1 MFSSVLLIA
10 ALMIQL
16 LQAQE
21 NRVEYINV
29 LVTNPPEGFIHPEIG
44 AGINDVIV
52 WSFIAGEN
60 HSVVQSTYDNP
71 CHYKPG
77 GFNSGFVTGGA
88 VGSGETIPAYF
99 LVQINDTNP
108 IYYYSGFPGDCQAG
122 AVGVINYPCSEGNG
136 INSTGSLNVYRS
148 LAEAVTSAGPLPTA
162 IMGGIFLSTSPT
174 GTPTGSPGP
183 PYTGGSASCT
193 GVSNSTSNSNSSS
206 SITSSTTSGP
216 TSSSSPG
223 LQSISTSC
231 NSTGPTLT
239 YSTTSAGTSG
249 PHQVAS
255 SSSYPGESAS
265 TSPTTSAPISTTSSG
280 LQPILSSSDGSSYGG
295 IIFRNQQ
302 LPVVSWLGLVI
313 AVLFAFIIL

>member
-1 MFSSVLLIA
+1 
-10 ALMIQL
+10 
-16 LQAQE
+16 
-21 NRVEYINV
+21 
-29 LVTNPPEGFIHPEIG
+29 
-44 AGINDVIV
+44 
-52 WSFIAGEN
+52 
-60 HSVVQSTYDNP
+60 VVQSTYDNP

-88 VGSGETIPAYF
+88 VGSGEVRCPFIFPRSSLLIAPRQLHRIDCAYNIQTIPAYF

-206 SITSSTTSGP
+206 SITSSTASGP
-216 TSSSSPG
+216 TSSSSSG

-280 LQPILSSSDGSSYGG
+280 LQPILSSGDGSSYGG